1 MLLRHRIVSCF
12 VVSLVACSFYGCGT
26 GGPLPPPAPAL
37 AKSAIGCAGGS
48 TPCAGSLDV
57 SQVLVNG
64 TAPATFGIPVACS
77 VTAGSQTMKFVAV
90 PSQPWFGV
98 SPVNGTLAAGGTSTI
113 EVNAV
118 NAANVNGRN
127 IGTVTVSAPGYS
139 DNSQMAVELNCND
152 TEATCSVA
160 FSCNPKTNPL
170 P

>member
-1 MLLRHRIVSCF
+1 
-12 VVSLVACSFYGCGT
+12 
-26 GGPLPPPAPAL
+26 
-37 AKSAIGCAGGS
+37 
-48 TPCAGSLDV
+48 
-57 SQVLVNG
+57 
-64 TAPATFGIPVACS
+64 
-77 VTAGSQTMKFVAV
+77 MKFVAV